1 MPISN
6 IDDYNRV
13 MSASWYTP
21 PPELRRPEEITYPCH
36 FPFSQMY
43 PLICFDIRSFLSQM
57 YLFSDDHFR
66 NTTLI
71 DETLQNS
78 LDQLLSEKVCGT
90 LVERLSSQ
98 YPGQIVQILTN
109 LDHFEMACKDLE
121 RLLVEAR
128 SSSSAAGPIT
138 LRATSQFAVAKK
150 RAETRIF
157 ELVNSKIDDL
167 IETAEY
173 DWTSTQVPTES
184 SEYLQELTRYLSNIM
199 SSVLMG
205 LPETVKKQ
213 IYHEALGH
221 TSAALLALPLDP
233 SVTKISP
240 QVVTAYKMDVDELI
254 SFVDSL
260 PDATTLRT
268 ALAEL
273 RQTTDL
279 MTLLAAGNA
288 EEFFDSSR
296 SGARFSQV
304 DKIKGAELLEKVL
317 AQQDQ
322 VLPKPERLS
331 VLPEAEL
338 VKKPSTHFGDFR
350 DRLGQFTKR
359 S

>member
-1 MPISN
+1 
-6 IDDYNRV
+6 
-13 MSASWYTP
+13 
-21 PPELRRPEEITYPCH
+21 
-36 FPFSQMY
+36 
-43 PLICFDIRSFLSQM
+43 
-57 YLFSDDHFR
+57 
-66 NTTLI
+66 
-71 DETLQNS
+71 
-78 LDQLLSEKVCGT
+78 
-90 LVERLSSQ
+90 
-98 YPGQIVQILTN
+98 
-109 LDHFEMACKDLE
+109 
-121 RLLVEAR
+121 
-128 SSSSAAGPIT
+128 
-138 LRATSQFAVAKK
+138 
-150 RAETRIF
+150 
-157 ELVNSKIDDL
+157 
-167 IETAEY
+167 
-173 DWTSTQVPTES
+173 
-184 SEYLQELTRYLSNIM
+184 
-199 SSVLMG
+199 MG

-331 VLPEAEL
+331 A
-338 VKKPSTHFGDFR
+338 FW
-350 DRLGQFTKR
+350 
-359 S
+359 

>member
-6 IDDYNRV
+6 IEDYNRV

-21 PPELRRPEEITYPCH
+21 PAELSRPEEITYPCI

-66 NTTLI
+66 NTTLV

-78 LDQLLSEKVCGT
+78 LDTLLSDRLCGT
-90 LVERLSSQ
+90 LVDRLTSQ

-109 LDHFEMACKDLE
+109 LDHFELACKDLE

-128 SSSSAAGPIT
+128 SRSSAAGPIT
-138 LRATSQFAVAKK
+138 LRATSHFAVAKK

-157 ELVNSKIDDL
+157 QLVNSKIDDL

-173 DWTSTQVPTES
+173 DWTSTHVPAEP

-199 SSVLMG
+199 SSVLLG

-221 TSAALLALPLDP
+221 TSAALLSLPLDP
-233 SVTKISP
+233 GVTKISP

-254 SFVDSL
+254 SFVNSL
-260 PDATTLRT
+260 PDAETLRT
-268 ALAEL
+268 ALTKL
-273 RQTTDL
+273 SQTTDL
-279 MTLLAAGNA
+279 MTCCAAGKA
-288 EEFFDSSR
+288 EEFFDISR
-296 SGARFSQV
+296 NAARFDQV
-304 DKIKGAELLEKVL
+304 DKMNGTELLGKI
-317 AQQDQ
+317 QDQ
-322 VLPKPERLS
+322 NPPRPERLS